1 MAKNVLIAY
10 ATWAGTTRGVA
21 EAVGKELADK
31 NTKVQVERASQVKDI
46 SDYDVVV
53 AATSIHAGRTVGD
66 FKHFLRRFHQPLKE
80 KKLAY
85 FVVCANMYADKEAN
99 RAETLGWLNK
109 SLAGLEDLK
118 PVDVGLFAGG
128 VLTEGEEYE
137 RQNFIVKAILGAMKE
152 SIIKQYQTCDL
163 RDWEKIAQWGRQL
176 KKKL

>member
-1 MAKNVLIAY
+1 M
-10 ATWAGTTRGVA
+10 A
-21 EAVGKELADK
+21 EAVAKELADK
-31 NTKVQVERASQVKDI
+31 NTNVEIERASQVKDI
-46 SDYDVVV
+46 SAYDAVV
-53 AATSIHAGRTVGD
+53 AGTSIHAGRTVGD
-66 FKHFLRRFHQPLKE
+66 FNRFLRRFHQPLKE

-85 FVVCANMYADKEAN
+85 FVVCANMFVDKEQN

-118 PVDVGLFAGG
+118 PVDIGLFAGG
-128 VLTEGEEYE
+128 VLTEGEDYE

-152 SIIKQYQTCDL
+152 SITKQYQTSDM